1 MATSHGLIIEVSK
14 NEKLQKNRIILSQHT
29 SYLHKWLVHF
39 LIYLLLLC
47 TFFSG
52 KFLNECNLR
61 TTLNPLWKPG
71 PPGLEFFGSGLAY
84 LPSSR
89 LALFHVIRNFLANE
103 IFFFQGCPT
112 KQIAFLLGQHA
123 PYNQLL
129 IQQL

>member
-52 KFLNECNLR
+52 KFRNECNLR
-61 TTLNPLWKPG
+61 TTLNPLWKPE

-103 IFFFQGCPT
+103 IFFSRLSHQTDCL
-112 KQIAFLLGQHA
+112 LLGQHA

>member
-1 MATSHGLIIEVSK
+1 MVWLLKSQRMK
-14 NEKLQKNRIILSQHT
+14 NCKKNRIILSQHT

-52 KFLNECNLR
+52 KFLNECKPR

-71 PPGLEFFGSGLAY
+71 PPGLEFYGSGLAY
-84 LPSSR
+84 LLSSR

-103 IFFFQGCPT
+103 MFFFQGCPT